1 MGSIRPFNI
10 KRTAEELADKFP
22 DLFGDKFEDN
32 KKKLEKM
39 MPDVSKRT
47 INMVAGYITRYS
59 VKKKQ
64 KAKREIEENSAS

>member
-1 MGSIRPFNI
+1 MGSIRPFNV

-22 DLFGDKFEDN
+22 NVFGDKFEEN

-47 INMVAGYITRYS
+47 INMIAGYITRYA
-59 VKKKQ
+59 VKKKE
-64 KAKREIEENSAS
+64 KAKREIEENSLN

>member
-64 KAKREIEENSAS
+64 KAKREIEENSAT